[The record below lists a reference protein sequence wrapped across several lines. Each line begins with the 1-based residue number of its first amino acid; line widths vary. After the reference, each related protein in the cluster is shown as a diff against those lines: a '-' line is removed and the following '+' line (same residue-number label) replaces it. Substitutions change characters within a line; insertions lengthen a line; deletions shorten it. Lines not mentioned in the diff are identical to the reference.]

1 MESAITLRDVRVVKN
16 GRPILDGVSAEIAK
30 GQITGM
36 LGPSGA
42 GKTTLMRVIVG
53 LQKPASGS
61 AEVFGHAAGS
71 AGLRKTISYMT
82 QAVSVYPDLTLR
94 ENLRFFAAMTDAPAG
109 RVAEVI
115 ETVDLKR
122 QAKQLVGTLSGGEQ
136 SRVSLAIA
144 LLARPQL
151 LVLDEPTVGLDPV
164 LRKRLWQ
171 LFSELASGGT
181 TLLVSS
187 HVMDEAAHCDR
198 LLLLRE
204 GTLLAH
210 GTPNELK
217 RRSGARSIEE
227 SFIQLVEA
235 AA

>member
-61 AEVFGHAAGS
+61 AEVFGHAAGNAS
-71 AGLRKTISYMT
+71 LRKTIGYMT
-82 QAVSVYPDLTLR
+82 QAVSVYPDLTLH

-109 RVAEVI
+109 RVAEVT

-136 SRVSLAIA
+136 SRASLAIA

-235 AA
+235 TA